1 MASLEHVQSLL
12 NTVGAPEI
20 LEDPDALASLDETKY
35 DALLEAIDEILE
47 LVEERPNDEEVIDA
61 LYVTHM
67 TLSSANYWHSVLAS
81 GEPTEEPDAH
91 TISKSWGGEA
101 LRPYAKDTLGDL
113 IINTSSIATL
123 TQTGLPAS
131 AEPGLSFNDTIQRL
145 AEVETIETSDEDEAK
160 DFFNAYWMLGRTE
173 DDDVIC
179 LDERVDGAVVVLD
192 RDWGFMSLR
201 YMNAS
206 VGHLLATLEAWRRLE
221 HAEEVEPAIERFT
234 EEIEKLDPGAL
245 GTGSFWADMLDEL
258 EGDEEDEDEDEEGE
272 N

>member
-12 NTVGAPEI
+12 DTVGAPQI
-20 LEDPDALASLDETKY
+20 LEDPDALASLDEAKY

-47 LVEERPNDEEVIDA
+47 LVEQHPNDEGVIDA

-101 LRPYAKDTLGDL
+101 LRPYAKDSIAEL
-113 IINTSSIATL
+113 IINSSSIATL
-123 TQTGLPAS
+123 TQTGLPAT
-131 AEPGLSFNDTIQRL
+131 AEPGLTFSDSIKRL
-145 AEVETIETSDEDEAK
+145 AEVETLEVTEEDEAK
-160 DFFNAYWMLGRTE
+160 DYFNAYWALGRTE

-192 RDWGFMSLR
+192 RDWGFMSMR

-206 VGHLLATLEAWRRLE
+206 IGHLLATLEAWRRLE
-221 HAEEVEPAIERFT
+221 ATEDVNAGLERFS
-234 EEIEKLDPGAL
+234 EELEKLDPGAL

-258 EGDEEDEDEDEEGE
+258 EGDDDDEETDE
-272 N
+272 

>member
-47 LVEERPNDEEVIDA
+47 LVEQHPNDEGVIDA
-61 LYVTHM
+61 LYITHM
-67 TLSSANYWHSVLAS
+67 TLSSANYWHSMLAS
-81 GEPTEEPDAH
+81 GEPAEEPDTH
-91 TISKSWGGEA
+91 LITKSWGGGV
-101 LRPYAKDTLGDL
+101 LRPYAKASIADV
-113 IINTSSIATL
+113 IINSSSIATL

-131 AEPGLSFNDTIQRL
+131 AEPGLTFSDTIQRL
-145 AEVETIETSDEDEAK
+145 AEVETIEVSDEDEAK
-160 DFFNAYWMLGRTE
+160 DFFNAYWLIGRTE

-192 RDWGFMSLR
+192 RDWGFMSMR

-221 HAEEVEPAIERFT
+221 ET
-234 EEIEKLDPGAL
+234 EDLSAGIDLFSTELEKLDPGAL
-245 GTGSFWADMLDEL
+245 GSGSFWADMLDEL
-258 EGDEEDEDEDEEGE
+258 EGDDEDEDEEEGE

>member
-12 NTVGAPEI
+12 NTVGAPQI
-20 LEDPDALASLDETKY
+20 LEDPDALASLDEPKY

-47 LVEERPNDEEVIDA
+47 LVELHPNDEGIIDA

-81 GEPTEEPDAH
+81 GEPTDEPDAH
-91 TISKSWGGEA
+91 TISKSWGGEV
-101 LRPYAKDTLGDL
+101 LRPFAKDSLADL

-123 TQTGLPAS
+123 TQTGLPAT
-131 AEPGLSFNDTIQRL
+131 AEPGMTFNDTIVRL
-145 AEVETIETSDEDEAK
+145 AEVETVEVSDEDEAK
-160 DFFNAYWMLGRTE
+160 DFFNAYWLIGRTE

-192 RDWGFMSLR
+192 RDWGFMSMR

-221 HAEEVEPAIERFT
+221 ATEDLNAGLELFSEEVEKF
-234 EEIEKLDPGAL
+234 DPGAL
-245 GTGSFWADMLDEL
+245 GSGSFWADMLDEL
-258 EGDEEDEDEDEEGE
+258 EGDDEEEDEEGE